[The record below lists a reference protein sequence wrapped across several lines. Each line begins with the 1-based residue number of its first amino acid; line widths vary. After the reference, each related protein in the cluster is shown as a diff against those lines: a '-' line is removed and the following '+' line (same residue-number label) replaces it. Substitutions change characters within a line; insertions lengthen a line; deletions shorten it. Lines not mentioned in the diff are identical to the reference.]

1 MNKNDIPQ
9 DISAI
14 TNYSRELYYVKNN
27 DGQYETG
34 LSTGWETK
42 AAALDNAW
50 DSINERIESA
60 RIAVLNEEMSPIYYF
75 MEKNLM
81 DFTVLTGYVGY
92 WKFRIKRHLRPAVFR
107 TLDDKVLQKY
117 ADAFGIPL
125 NELKSF
131 KA

>member
-60 RIAVLNEEMSPIYYF
+60 RIAVQNGEMSPIYYF

-125 NELKSF
+125 TGLKSF

>member
-60 RIAVLNEEMSPIYYF
+60 RIAVQNGEMSPIYYF

-92 WKFRIKRHLRPAVFR
+92 WKFRINRHLRPSVFR
-107 TLDDKVLQKY
+107 KLDDKVLQKY
-117 ADAFGIPL
+117 ADAFGIQL
-125 NELKSF
+125 IELKSF

>member
-9 DISAI
+9 DKSALANC
-14 TNYSRELYYVKNN
+14 TRELYYAKNSE
-27 DGQYETG
+27 GTYETG
-34 LSTGWETK
+34 LSSGWDAKTV
-42 AAALDNAW
+42 ALDNAW

-60 RIAVLNEEMSPIYYF
+60 RIAVQNGEMSPIYYF

-92 WKFRIKRHLRPAVFR
+92 WKFRIKRHMRPSVFR

-125 NELKSF
+125 TELKSF